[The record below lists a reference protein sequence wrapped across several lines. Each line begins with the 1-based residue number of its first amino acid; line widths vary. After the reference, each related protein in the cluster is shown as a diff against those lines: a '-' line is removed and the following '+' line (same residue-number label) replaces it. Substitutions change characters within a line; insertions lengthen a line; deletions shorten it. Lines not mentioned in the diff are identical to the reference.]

1 MIVANCE
8 MYARDCIKEYRQQSY
23 TDDRTSIPIGSRAR
37 SGKTYAKKIKK
48 NKKTKNKNKKIKDKK
63 KERKKTTKQQ
73 QQKRNRIKSSHVWSI
88 VCDEIILIQSR
99 RNFLWFWLVTPCKN
113 LLLMLRLLYPN
124 KQ

>member
-37 SGKTYAKKIKK
+37 SGKTYVKKIKK

-63 KERKKTTKQQ
+63 KEKKPNKTTTTKKEQ
-73 QQKRNRIKSSHVWSI
+73 IKSSHVWSM

>member
-1 MIVANCE
+1 

-63 KERKKTTKQQ
+63 KERKKNNKTTTTKKEQN
-73 QQKRNRIKSSHVWSI
+73 KIFA
-88 VCDEIILIQSR
+88 C
-99 RNFLWFWLVTPCKN
+99 LVN
-113 LLLMLRLLYPN
+113 SLR
-124 KQ
+124 